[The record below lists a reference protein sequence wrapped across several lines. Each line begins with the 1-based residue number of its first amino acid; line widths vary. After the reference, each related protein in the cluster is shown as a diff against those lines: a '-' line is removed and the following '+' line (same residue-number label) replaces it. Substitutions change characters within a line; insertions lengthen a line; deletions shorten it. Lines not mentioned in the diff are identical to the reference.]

1 MGLRPA
7 ALTNSRDALAAI
19 SLLCVRSITDQAHR
33 RKDLRDGIGK
43 APATMLDEPEEP
55 EPALTTC
62 QLRPTSLINKR
73 LA

>member
-7 ALTNSRDALAAI
+7 ALTNSRDVLAAM
-19 SLLCVRSITDQAHR
+19 SPLCVRALTDQARR
-33 RKDLRDGIGK
+33 RKDLRDGMGNP
-43 APATMLDEPEEP
+43 PATMLDEPEEP

-62 QLRPTSLINKR
+62 QLRPASLINKR